1 MTKEQLIELSI
12 KMGINVIAIGEVHM
26 FSGNSTSF
34 LNFAQEIRK
43 KTVEEIITSLK
54 DVPNPNA
61 NLAAINRII
70 SGYND

>member
-12 KMGINVIAIGEVHM
+12 KMGINVIAMGEVHM

-43 KTVEEIITSLK
+43 KLLRK
-54 DVPNPNA
+54 
-61 NLAAINRII
+61 LLLH
-70 SGYND
+70 